1 MAVKPQEK
9 CKVAEQ
15 PKQTNLWL
23 ALLIAVMILG
33 AVAIWRIAFYT
44 SDPKIFTEHQHTHEH
59 SFGTL
64 RQSSHTQNQEKIRLT
79 DVIAAARTWGPAYS
93 SWVGRTAPDFAL
105 TDINGK
111 EHKLSDYRGK
121 NVMLTFWATWC
132 GPCIM
137 ELPHL
142 KALRDT
148 TGRDELAML
157 AISYI
162 STMPPNTEE
171 MIKDFAKKNRINYTV
186 LLADMRDMPAPFDS
200 INAIPSSF
208 FINPD
213 GTIKLATA
221 GAISIGEIKAI
232 LQAE

>member
-1 MAVKPQEK
+1 
-9 CKVAEQ
+9 VAEQ
-15 PKQTNLWL
+15 PKKANIWP
-23 ALLIAVMILG
+23 ALLIAVIILG
-33 AVAIWRIAFYT
+33 AVAIWRMAFYT
-44 SDPKIFTEHQHTHEH
+44 PTPPIATEHQHTHEH
-59 SFGTL
+59 SPEPL
-64 RQSSHTQNQEKIRLT
+64 PQSSHAQNQQKISLR
-79 DVIAAARTWGPAYS
+79 DVIAAARTWGPAYN
-93 SWVGRTAPDFAL
+93 SWVGQAAPDFTL
-105 TDINGK
+105 PDIKGK

-132 GPCIM
+132 GPCVV
-137 ELPHL
+137 EVPHL

-148 TGRDELAML
+148 VGQDELAML

-162 STMPPNTEE
+162 SAMPPNTAE
-171 MIKDFAKKNRINYTV
+171 MIKEFAEKKRLNYTV
-186 LLADMRDMPAPFDS
+186 LSADMRDMPAPFDT